1 MDNTGSLDQTLTI
14 DLEAVSRVLKMYSE
28 YIEQIM
34 ESIKPILQK
43 IYEAISQLIEYIN
56 SLMKELIRAYSLSEL
71 SIPETSVSINGYDD
85 QSQAPPNDKSIK
97 EIAIEN
103 LSYNIN
109 KYRNSKIFQFIQKK
123 AQTLFELLVLE
134 YLKELIFKALGM
146 H

>member
-1 MDNTGSLDQTLTI
+1 MDDFSVYNAIRINDALLELSRSLVETVSNAMQQIEPFLEKFVE
-14 DLEAVSRVLKMYSE
+14 LLKEAVRVLSE
-28 YIEQIM
+28 LFKEIIHT
-34 ESIKPILQK
+34 
-43 IYEAISQLIEYIN
+43 YELT
-56 SLMKELIRAYSLSEL
+56 EL
-71 SIPETSVSINGYDD
+71 SIPETSVSINGFDD

-123 AQTLFELLVLE
+123 APTLFELLVLE

-146 H
+146 Q